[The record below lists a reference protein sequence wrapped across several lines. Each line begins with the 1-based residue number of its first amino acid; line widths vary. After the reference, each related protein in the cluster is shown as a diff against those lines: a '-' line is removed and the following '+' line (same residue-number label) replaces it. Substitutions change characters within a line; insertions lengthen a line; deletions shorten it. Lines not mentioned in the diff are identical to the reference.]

1 MPVRFLRGL
10 GSGLAT
16 LTGTLGTIL
25 LFVAVLVALPLF
37 VAGVLVDYMLY
48 RPEREE
54 AVLARLATIEAALLG
69 DASAE

>member
-10 GSGLAT
+10 WSWLAALSGA
-16 LTGTLGTIL
+16 LGTIL